1 MHTACVYFCCDC
13 WRVCQSV
20 QCPQKN
26 NHDAVHN
33 ALILRPVLGAN
44 DARLTTHE
52 TCSLPSSIK
61 DSWLEWDGAR
71 WARAPA
77 ISCTALPHTPER
89 LPASTAPCP
98 SEFAAAQ
105 NDAVGGRAST
115 ETPLGLEHM
124 SIAASDEAIFVVIR
138 VTLRSVALWRQKD
151 ACR

>member
-1 MHTACVYFCCDC
+1 M
-13 WRVCQSV
+13 
-20 QCPQKN
+20 
-26 NHDAVHN
+26 HN

-89 LPASTAPCP
+89 LPASP
-98 SEFAAAQ
+98 SPVA
-105 NDAVGGRAST
+105 GRARMIDF
-115 ETPLGLEHM
+115 M
-124 SIAASDEAIFVVIR
+124 SEASDDKDSEA
-138 VTLRSVALWRQKD
+138 
-151 ACR
+151 